1 MKKAKDGEKSGKLNS
16 LENKRILD
24 YIKAVRKKSREEEIQ
39 LYGKPLPK
47 TRLKNQKRYIREI
60 KNDCIRFFL

>member
-1 MKKAKDGEKSGKLNS
+1 MKKVKDGEKSGKLNS

-47 TRLKNQKRYIREI
+47 ESKKIYKRN
-60 KNDCIRFFL
+60 KK

>member
-16 LENKRILD
+16 LENKCILD
-24 YIKAVRKKSREEEIQ
+24 YIKAVRKKSREGEIQ

-47 TRLKNQKRYIREI
+47 TKIKESKKIYKRN
-60 KNDCIRFFL
+60 KK